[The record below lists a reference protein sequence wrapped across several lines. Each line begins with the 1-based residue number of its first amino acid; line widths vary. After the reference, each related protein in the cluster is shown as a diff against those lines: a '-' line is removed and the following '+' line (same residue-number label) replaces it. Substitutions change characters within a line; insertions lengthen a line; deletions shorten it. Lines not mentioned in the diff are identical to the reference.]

1 VTSAEE
7 MKAAIVAR
15 AAAMDAI
22 IMAAAVGDYRPQAVS
37 SLKIKKDED
46 HLDVTLVANP
56 DILAQLGQTKPAHQV
71 LVGFA
76 AETDNLIANA
86 TKKLRN
92 KNLDFIVANDLYQAG
107 AGFACD
113 TNQVQII
120 TRDGQISELPCLPKE
135 EVAALILDQ
144 VELRLGHMQSR

>member
-37 SLKIKKDED
+37 SLKIKKYED
-46 HLDVTLVANP
+46 HLDLTLVANP

-113 TNQVQII
+113 TNQVKII

-144 VELRLGHMQSR
+144 VELCLGHMQSR